1 MSEEQEP
8 IDRELEQMTSNP
20 RVAEA
25 MKAALSKLRQGVAGP
40 EMAEMAT
47 EVLEG
52 RTDLRTIG
60 QSSVYAA
67 QFTEAAE
74 GFRRWHAE
82 LSPEER
88 DSVDRSA
95 HERFDDSGSR

>member
-1 MSEEQEP
+1 MNDELEP
-8 IDRELEQMTSNP
+8 VDRELEQMTSNP

-25 MKAALSKLRQGVAGP
+25 MKTALNKLRQGVAGP

-60 QSSVYAA
+60 QSSVYAV

-74 GFRRWHAE
+74 GFRRWHTE

-88 DSVDRSA
+88 NRLDRSTG
-95 HERFDDSGSR
+95 EQLDDRR